1 MKNMPKK
8 PVLNKEGWT
17 KISEEWGRVMSP
29 DRPSRYEIE
38 IYEDYIQKIVNKS
51 KKKVR
56 ALILGATPE
65 LRDLLAKYDIDVTIV
80 DINSDMINA
89 MSQLLEY
96 SNGQEKVV
104 VSNWLEIPLKSDS
117 FDVVLCD
124 HGVCHIPFEK
134 WEAFFAEQARLL
146 KKGGH
151 LIKNIVTLE
160 QNETRDVQDMVDTFK
175 NNVFTREDKN
185 YYYWSCIIGLA
196 DFEGK
201 KHLKNF
207 QDFDDQLEAFFTKKV
222 ITKKQFE
229 FLKTFWCGFRATFP
243 PKEVVDSVVSKSFV
257 IKSIRSSSANRAL
270 TCYKIYFGQAKK

>member
-1 MKNMPKK
+1 MSKK

-17 KISEEWGRVMSP
+17 RVSEEWGRVMSP

-38 IYEDYIQKIVNKS
+38 IYEDYIRKIVQKS
-51 KKKVR
+51 KKKIK

-65 LRDLLAKYDIDVTIV
+65 LRDLLATYDIDVTIV
-80 DINSDMINA
+80 DINSDMIKA
-89 MSQLLEY
+89 MDQLLEY
-96 SNGQEKVV
+96 SDGKEKTV
-104 VSNWLEIPLKSDS
+104 VSNWLEIPLESDS

-151 LIKNIVTLE
+151 LIKNVVTVE
-160 QNETRDVQDMVDTFK
+160 KNETLGADDMIAAFK
-175 NNVFTREDKN
+175 NNIFTRDDKN
-185 YYYWSCIIGLA
+185 YYYWSCIIGMD

-201 KHLKNF
+201 QHLKNF
-207 QDFDDQLEAFFTKKV
+207 QDLDDQLKKFLKGGV
-222 ITKKQFE
+222 ITKKQFD
-229 FLKTFWCGFRATFP
+229 FLKTFWHGFKATFP
-243 PKEVVDSVVSKSFV
+243 PKEVVDDIISRSFI
-257 IKSIRSSSANRAL
+257 IKSIRSSAANRAL